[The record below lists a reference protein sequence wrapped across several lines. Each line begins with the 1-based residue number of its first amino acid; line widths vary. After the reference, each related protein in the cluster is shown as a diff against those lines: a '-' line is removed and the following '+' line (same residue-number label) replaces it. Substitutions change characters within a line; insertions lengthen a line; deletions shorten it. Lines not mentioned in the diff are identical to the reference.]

1 MRQPYHSWLY
11 WIFLAAGCA
20 TEMSERQ
27 KGTATGAAIG
37 AVAALVALLAQSDP
51 TETTGSNVAVLVI
64 GVLIVTAVIG
74 TVVARRSKR

>member
-1 MRQPYHSWLY
+1 M
-11 WIFLAAGCA
+11 LAA
-20 TEMSERQ
+20 
-27 KGTATGAAIG
+27 
-37 AVAALVALLAQSDP
+37 AALVALLAQSDP